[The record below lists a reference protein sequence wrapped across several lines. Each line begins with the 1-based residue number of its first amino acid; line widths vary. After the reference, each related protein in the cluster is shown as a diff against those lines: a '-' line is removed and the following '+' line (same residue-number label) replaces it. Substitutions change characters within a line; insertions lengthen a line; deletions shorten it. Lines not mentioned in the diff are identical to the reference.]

1 MAWYTSSISY
11 LFISI
16 LLSIINI
23 AFEIYITIEK
33 ERLVTVNK
41 YKKYMTIS
49 MSLFLS
55 TIIILAISFIFFKK
69 DIDTNRKWFNM
80 GFITVIT
87 LCVVIVC
94 LWIADTID

>member
-16 LLSIINI
+16 LLSIVNI

-33 ERLVTVNK
+33 EKLVTENK
-41 YKKYMTIS
+41 YKKYMTAS

-55 TIIILAISFIFFKK
+55 TIIILAISFIFFRK
-69 DIDTNRKWFNM
+69 DIDTHRKLFNM

-94 LWIADTID
+94 LWIADTVN

>member
-16 LLSIINI
+16 LLSIVNI

-33 ERLVTVNK
+33 EKLVTENK
-41 YKKYMTIS
+41 YKKYMTAS

-55 TIIILAISFIFFKK
+55 TIIILAISFIFFRK
-69 DIDTNRKWFNM
+69 DIDTHRKWFNM

-94 LWIADTID
+94 LWIADTVN